1 MSRSTSDSKD
11 SSLSSTPGTIPLP
24 PRLRLLAATEVSQ
37 TELLQANESTLSA
50 AAREQLL
57 RGKQLL
63 LQIKELSQARPPE
76 RLQQTLAMLS
86 LAIRCVQERRISPL
100 QIEEIRL
107 VLDRVTHELN
117 EQSQEQRREQVQ
129 RQRRELFAGWI
140 EKAVHLA
147 EWSLEPVRDLAREL
161 QREYHH
167 HAPPLYWYDGLPT
180 DPPLWAAAHGL
191 NSAQVVL
198 RMLVRANTTSTDL
211 FNAIVAGL
219 LHDAGMAHLPAR
231 VLSAQEGATSSTR
244 QQWRQ
249 HPIWTADRVRPVL
262 HPAEFE
268 VAAAIAQHH
277 ERLDGSGYPQ
287 QLTRDQ
293 LGSLSRQLSVADSY
307 AALCQPRPHRPA
319 HSPRA
324 ALQLL
329 LKDVQAGRL
338 DESAV
343 LLLLPWG
350 LAPVGSVVELSDGT
364 QAEVVA
370 WGAGSGFGLDAR
382 PVLVRYP
389 QRDRIPIVDLEQ
401 ARQRHIVKVLTPQ
414 EIRDSFAW
422 RETKAS

>member
-1 MSRSTSDSKD
+1 MSRSPSESKD
-11 SSLSSTPGTIPLP
+11 SSQSSIPETIPLP
-24 PRLRLLAATEVSQ
+24 PRLRLLAATEVSHS
-37 TELLQANESTLSA
+37 ELSRANEANLPA

-86 LAIRCVQERRISPL
+86 LAIRCVQERRSSSQHL
-100 QIEEIRL
+100 EEVRL

-117 EQSQEQRREQVQ
+117 EQSQEQRRDQIQ
-129 RQRRELFAGWI
+129 RQRRDSLAHWI

-147 EWSLEPVRDLAREL
+147 DWSLEPVRELAREL

-167 HAPPLYWYDGLPT
+167 HAPPLHWYEGLPS

-191 NSAQVVL
+191 NSAQTIL
-198 RMLVRANTTSTDL
+198 RMLVRAKTTSVDL
-211 FNAIVAGL
+211 FNAVIAGL
-219 LHDAGMAHLPAR
+219 LHDAGMAHLPAK
-231 VLSAQEGATSSTR
+231 VLSAQEGAAPATR
-244 QQWRQ
+244 LQWRQ
-249 HPIWTADRVRPVL
+249 HPLWTADRVRPVL

-277 ERLDGSGYPQ
+277 ERLDGSGYPSQ
-287 QLTRDQ
+287 MARDQ
-293 LGSLSRQLSVADSY
+293 LGSLSRQLAVADSY

-319 HSPRA
+319 HSPRT

-329 LKDVQAGRL
+329 LKEVQAGRL
-338 DESAV
+338 DESVV

-350 LAPVGSVVELSDGT
+350 LAPVGSIVELSDGT
-364 QAEVVA
+364 QAEVIA
-370 WGAGSGFGLDAR
+370 WGTGSGFGLDAR

-389 QRDRIPIVDLEQ
+389 QRDRISLVDLEQ

-414 EIRDSFAW
+414 EIRDSSHW
-422 RETKAS
+422 LEIKAS